1 MCGLTLS
8 TGQVTLN
15 GRWIG
20 NIGKRLMRPL
30 RLAWF
35 GALVSLFLLTE
46 LAHAES
52 VGRRVA
58 LVIGNGEYATEQDR
72 LINPPNDARAVATK
86 LEKLGFDVTLAV
98 DRDMR
103 GMRDGLRAFDRSM
116 QGAETALFFYA
127 GHGMEYRGRNYLFPV
142 DAELESESDIDFQL
156 VNMDTIQ
163 SLMESRVPT
172 QLIFL
177 DACRNNPLAGRFRN
191 SLGRSRSSGV
201 GQGLARMDASD
212 GTFIAYATAPGETA
226 TDGEGGNSPF
236 SAALVEYLDEP
247 NLDVR
252 LMMDKVRLA
261 VRSATGGKQTP
272 WESSSLLGP
281 FIFNPDAQPSRTMSV
296 SNEGAD
302 VGEADLVFWRSIA
315 DSNDPAMFRAYLE
328 EFGDD
333 GRFERLARLRLA
345 TLEGASAPTPVRP
358 ADRTSQD
365 TTVAALPNANAGV
378 GAAAPAIVS
387 LDMANAEKAL
397 RLDRRQWAEVQRS
410 LLALGHDPR
419 GVDGMPGNMTRN
431 ALRAWQEQA
440 GVQITGYL
448 TEADRKALVLEAEQ
462 SGKLAA
468 LPPISLSAGLAPG
481 ARFKDCPN
489 CPQMVVLPAGTFTMG
504 SPPEEAARNA
514 DEGPLQSIEIGQ
526 PFAVGVFEVTFAEWQ
541 ACRTAGGCGDYT
553 PSDNGWG
560 GGKRPLIN
568 VSWQDAVSYVEWLS
582 TKTGKTYRLLSEA
595 EWEYAA
601 RAGGST
607 AYSTGEAIAANQAR
621 FNSNVSRNARPLPT
635 APVGSFPANAFGLHD
650 MHGNVYEWIA
660 DCYQRSLAAVPADG
674 TAVDGVCSE
683 RGMRGGFLADRGTV
697 LALGQS
703 LSRLCRRARRR
714 FRLPGGTN
722 VELTVHR

>member
-1 MCGLTLS
+1 M
-8 TGQVTLN
+8 
-15 GRWIG
+15 GRV
-20 NIGKRLMRPL
+20 RQ
-30 RLAWF
+30 ACF
-35 GALVSLFLLTE
+35 GALVSLFVM
-46 LAHAES
+46 AGVADAES

-58 LVIGNGEYATEQDR
+58 LVIGNGNYGTEQDR
-72 LINPPNDARAVATK
+72 LINPPNDARAIGEK
-86 LEKLGFDVTLAV
+86 LEGLGFEVITGV

-103 GMRDGLRAFDRSM
+103 GMRDGLRAFDRAM
-116 QGAETALFFYA
+116 EGAETALFFYA

-201 GQGLARMDASD
+201 GQGLARMDAAD

-226 TDGEGGNSPF
+226 TDGEGDNSPF

-261 VRSATGGKQTP
+261 VRSATAGRQTP

-281 FIFNPDAQPSRTMSV
+281 FIFNPAEVAARTMSV
-296 SNEGAD
+296 NGDSSD

-315 DSNDPAMFRAYLE
+315 DSNDPEMFRAYLE

-345 TLEGASAPTPVRP
+345 TLEGAGALPARP
-358 ADRTSQD
+358 ADRTSKD
-365 TTVAALPNANAGV
+365 TTVAALPNASASDAGAGPV
-378 GAAAPAIVS
+378 SPQAPA
-387 LDMANAEKAL
+387 MAEIDAKATENAL
-397 RLDRRQWAEVQRS
+397 GLSRQQWIEVQRS

-431 ALRAWQEQA
+431 AIRAWQAQA
-440 GVQITGYL
+440 GSDATGYL
-448 TEADRKALVLEAEQ
+448 TESDRSELVREAEE

-468 LPPISLSAGLAPG
+468 LPPVSLAANLAPG
-481 ARFKDCPN
+481 AKFKDCPN
-489 CPQMVVLPAGTFTMG
+489 CPQMVVLPAGTFMMG
-504 SPPEEAARNA
+504 SPPEEQARDV
-514 DEGPLQSIEIGQ
+514 DEGPLQSITIGA
-526 PFAVGVFEVTFAEWQ
+526 PFAVGSFEVTFAEWE
-541 ACRTAGGCGDYT
+541 ACRAAGGCSEYDPG
-553 PSDNGWG
+553 DNGWG

-568 VSWQDAVSYVEWLS
+568 VSWQDAMAYVAWLS
-582 TKTGKTYRLLSEA
+582 DTTGKSYRLLSEA

-601 RAGGST
+601 RAGGAT
-607 AYSTGEAIAANQAR
+607 PYNTGAGIAANQAR
-621 FNSNVSRNARPLPT
+621 FDSNTTRNARPLPT
-635 APVGSFPANAFGLHD
+635 APVGSFPANAYGLHD
-650 MHGNVYEWIA
+650 MHGNVYEWVA
-660 DCYQRSLAAVPADG
+660 DCYKSSLANVPADG
-674 TAVDGVCSE
+674 SAVDGTCSE
-683 RGMRGGFLADRGTV
+683 RGMRGGSWLTKERFLRSAN
-697 LALGQS
+697 
-703 LSRLCRRARRR
+703 R
-714 FRLPGGTN
+714 FR
-722 VELTVHR
+722 VHAEARDEDFGFRVARSLD